1 MKVVVLGGGSTGEH
15 FVGALRRFD
24 DEAQITIVE
33 SRLVGG
39 ECSYFACMPTKTMLR
54 ATELGSSLDR
64 APGLH
69 GERPEPDGVWSWRDW
84 MTNDWDDAGQLHY
97 LEEWRCRLVR
107 GEGRVARPGVVEV
120 DGQELA
126 YDRLVLATGSR
137 PAIPPIDG
145 LDSVDYWTNREAT
158 RTHKVPQSLAV
169 MGGGPVGTELAQ
181 FFSRMGSRVTVV
193 ERGERLLG
201 RFHPDAGELLAELFR
216 EEGIGVR
223 IGVGIE
229 RAERWAGSVAGEA
242 GDARRKTA
250 APPAPPGIRLHL
262 SDGSTLETE
271 RLLIATGRRPN
282 VERLGL
288 DELGVKISGRGVEVD
303 ERLRAADDVWAIGD
317 VTGIAQFTH
326 VGKYQARVAAA
337 DMTRRRAKADYRAIP
352 AGIFTDPEVAA
363 VGRSDGEDLVST
375 RIELGKLPRLSTYEK
390 PARDGFVRVFADPR
404 QGVLVGAVCVGPQA
418 AEWLGQFTLAIRAAV
433 PIETLLDTIQPYP
446 TFSEG
451 VFYAL
456 QELQGQLS

>member
-15 FVGALRRFD
+15 FVGALRRYD
-24 DEAQITIVE
+24 DEAQITLVE

-54 ATELGSSLDR
+54 VTELGSALER

-69 GERPEPDGVWSWRDW
+69 GEQLDTDGVWSWRDAI
-84 MTNDWDDAGQLHY
+84 TDDWDDSGQLHY
-97 LEEWRCRLVR
+97 LEDWNCRLVR
-107 GEGRVARPGVVEV
+107 GEGRVAEPGVVAV

-137 PAIPPIDG
+137 PAIPPVEG
-145 LDSVDYWTNREAT
+145 LDSIDYWTNREAT
-158 RTHKVPQSLAV
+158 RTHKVPSSLV
-169 MGGGPVGTELAQ
+169 VLGGGPVGSELAQ
-181 FFSRMGSRVTVV
+181 FFSRMGSQVTIV

-201 RFHPDAGELLAELFR
+201 RVHSDAGELLAELFR
-216 EEGIGVR
+216 EEGIDVR
-223 IGVGIE
+223 IDVGLE
-229 RAERWAGSVAGEA
+229 RVE
-242 GDARRKTA
+242 
-250 APPAPPGIRLHL
+250 PGIRLHL

-271 RLLIATGRRPN
+271 RVLCATGRRPN

-288 DELGVKISGRGVEVD
+288 EQLGITVSQRGVEVD

-337 DMTRRRAKADYRAIP
+337 DIARRHAKADYRAIP
-352 AGIFTDPEVAA
+352 AGIFTDPEVAT
-363 VGRSDGEDLVST
+363 VGDTGSEGLVSV
-375 RIELGKLPRLSTYEK
+375 RVELTSLPRLVTYERPK
-390 PARDGFVRVFADPR
+390 RNGFVRVFADPR
-404 QGVLVGAVCVGPQA
+404 RGVLVGAVCVGPQA

-433 PIETLLDTIQPYP
+433 PLETILDTIQPYP

-456 QELQGQLS
+456 QELQGSLS